1 MPSRFSK
8 FALISAAFLVSAM
21 PVSAPAAPST
31 SRGQISVAQVIEM
44 LDKAPSDRVAQQV
57 LTAYLAGVGEAA
69 GAAIDM
75 GRGFCAKT
83 LNLTTDHVR
92 QAISGSARKPDIA
105 ETSATPLIVRDMLAR
120 AKCKRSAT

>member
-1 MPSRFSK
+1 MLSRSVTLT
-8 FALISAAFLVSAM
+8 LISAALLASVVAGPAS
-21 PVSAPAAPST
+21 AAPST

-69 GAAIDM
+69 GIAIDM

-92 QAISGSARKPDIA
+92 QAISAAVGKTDVA

-120 AKCKRSAT
+120 AKCKPSAM